1 MKIFST
7 ILSIF
12 SKVNTIIN
20 LPKYWATAKTYYAKL
35 VTWVGKYPKIFTPT
49 FLALIVIFILVLFT
63 TGCSTT
69 VKEKI
74 VTVTETVEVKTPIPC
89 EVKDLTCS
97 FEGEQYVP
105 TKKLL
110 ECLIIHKR
118 IIEICSGKNSAIPL
132 GTSQEKIQEYLS
144 EEVEKF
150 NAKFNSKK

>member
-1 MKIFST
+1 MKTFKNF
-7 ILSIF
+7 LS
-12 SKVNTIIN
+12 K
-20 LPKYWATAKTYYAKL
+20 AKTFFIKL
-35 VTWVGKYPKIFTPT
+35 WGYITSGYNKAMVYTAKYPKIVTGVFM
-49 FLALIVIFILVLFT
+49 AIIVLLLC

-69 VKEKI
+69 VKEKV
-74 VTVTETVEVKTPIPC
+74 VTVTETVEVKTPVPC